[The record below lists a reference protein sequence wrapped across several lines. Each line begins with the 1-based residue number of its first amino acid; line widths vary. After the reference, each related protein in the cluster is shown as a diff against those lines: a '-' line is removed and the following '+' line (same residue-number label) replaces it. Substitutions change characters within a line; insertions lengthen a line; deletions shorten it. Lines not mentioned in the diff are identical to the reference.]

1 MATKKSS
8 TFRSNLS
15 KLSRG
20 SLLGTNREGL
30 SSNTSAKAINF
41 GKPADTGKSTTS
53 TAKGTDWTGML
64 KQAAGGGVSSLI
76 GGGLA
81 TGGIGSIISGISS
94 LFGGGSKAPEPLKLF
109 TLPDPQNQTVHLQG
123 GGPSSSSSSAVHV
136 HVQTMDSQSFVSR
149 SNDIARAVKTAML
162 NSHSINDVIS
172 EL

>member
-30 SSNTSAKAINF
+30 SGNTSAKAISF
-41 GKPADTGKSTTS
+41 GKPAEKGTS
-53 TAKGTDWTGML
+53 TSTSKGTDWTGML
-64 KQAAGGGVSSLI
+64 KQAAGSGVGSLL

-81 TGGIGSIISGISS
+81 SGGIGSIISGISS

-136 HVQTMDSQSFVSR
+136 HVQAMDSQSFVSR